1 MLKTTLGLLLAFALG
16 AACRWIDIPVP
27 APNRL
32 AGALLV
38 LAVTLGYLA
47 ADRVLSQPQR
57 DPAQPRQVLA
67 QPPQEGAQQQE
78 QPAQAQEKEPPGGAS
93 SAGGQ

>member
-1 MLKTTLGLLLAFALG
+1 MLKTTLGLILAFALG

-27 APNRL
+27 APNKL

-47 ADRVLSQPQR
+47 ADHVLGP
-57 DPAQPRQVLA
+57 P
-67 QPPQEGAQQQE
+67 QPPAAHEKPLAGTTTGEGQ
-78 QPAQAQEKEPPGGAS
+78 
-93 SAGGQ
+93 

>member
-1 MLKTTLGLLLAFALG
+1 MLKTLIGFALAFALG

-32 AGALLV
+32 IGALLV

-47 ADRVLSQPQR
+47 ADRVIVPQDAVPEAAR
-57 DPAQPRQVLA
+57 ALD
-67 QPPQEGAQQQE
+67 E
-78 QPAQAQEKEPPGGAS
+78 
-93 SAGGQ
+93 